1 MIGGCGAKI
10 GDNDIDKICNSNN
23 NNNNNNKTITKA
35 AITTTKTLIKKTS
48 FRIEQ
53 QSGKL
58 MTF

>member
-10 GDNDIDKICNSNN
+10 GDNDINKICNSNN
-23 NNNNNNKTITKA
+23 NNNNNKTITKT
-35 AITTTKTLIKKTS
+35 AITTTTKTLIKMTS